1 MLEMMTG
8 VSMSLTDKRVDK
20 KLKRMGYKNYE
31 VFYSPIKS
39 WWIMMLAISMQ
50 SILYYGGLFYLMYLF
65 PLYSFLYLFILY
77 LIAARLNNS
86 FAIENNKL
94 LIINRNF
101 PFYTFKVYEFEEIE
115 IIKIDKMIKFSWLEM
130 ILFLL
135 GFSCGTNYVEI
146 KTSTQIKRFYCA
158 GLDRDYYDENWT
170 DATLDD
176 LHFFL
181 DKHSKVIFC
190 LE

>member
-8 VSMSLTDKRVDK
+8 VSMRLTDKRVDR
-20 KLKRMGYKNYE
+20 KLKRKGYKNYE
-31 VFYSPIKS
+31 VFYSPIKCWTLIIFALS
-39 WWIMMLAISMQ
+39 IQ
-50 SILYYGGLFYLMYLF
+50 SIFVYGGVFYLMYVF

-77 LIAARLNNS
+77 LIVARLNNS
-86 FAIENNKL
+86 FAVEGNKL

-115 IIKIDKMIKFSWLEM
+115 IIKIDKTIKSSWLEM

-135 GFSCGTNYVEI
+135 GFACSTNYVEI
-146 KTSTQIKRFYCA
+146 KDSIQTKRFYCA
-158 GLDRDYYDENWT
+158 GLEKDCYDENWT
-170 DATLDD
+170 EATLDD

-181 DKHSKVIFC
+181 DKHSKVIFY
-190 LE
+190 LD